1 MKPKKYF
8 SDLTAY
14 PKLFEPTYWAR
25 FSAEQADCNV
35 IQARNMFVS
44 DFCIKRNLKRPF
56 WNSLVND
63 GFDHLEFYKTDY
75 GIIMLNSPYR
85 DDLDSIMADIG
96 FNRLAYR
103 IYSKYAVTYFRIFKT
118 IKAIKEFAGDLSNR

>member
-8 SDLTAY
+8 SDLTAH
-14 PKLFEPTYWAR
+14 PKLFAPTYWAGFR
-25 FSAEQADCNV
+25 AEQADSNV
-35 IQARNMFVS
+35 IKARNMFVS
-44 DFCIKRNLKRPF
+44 DFVIKRNMKRPF
-56 WNSLVND
+56 WDSLVNA

-103 IYSKYAVTYFRIFKT
+103 VYSKDAVTYFRRFKT
-118 IKAIKEFAGDLSNR
+118 IKGIKEFAGDLSKR